1 MTAMREGCL
10 TTIRLGATC
19 CFLILANMSKSE
31 FCGRSGGSLA
41 SVWEPGSATS
51 AFEAPGAVGYYIHI
65 KLWSDLGVADAFVC
79 QVKDLPQLLEEG

>member
-1 MTAMREGCL
+1 MRLGCPI
-10 TTIRLGATC
+10 TIRLGATC
-19 CFLILANMSKSE
+19 CFLILANMSKCE
-31 FCGRSGGSLA
+31 FCGRCGGSLA
-41 SVWEPGSATS
+41 SVWGSDSATS

>member
-1 MTAMREGCL
+1 MTAMRLGCPI
-10 TTIRLGATC
+10 TIRLGATC

-31 FCGRSGGSLA
+31 FCGHCGGSLA
-41 SVWEPGSATS
+41 SVWGSDSATS
-51 AFEAPGAVGYYIHI
+51 ALETPGAGGYFIHI